1 MSAFIGPGHELIGG
15 LRYEGDDVPGDVG
28 SVEPVAGGGCPVWRP
43 SRTSMP

>member
-1 MSAFIGPGHELIGG
+1 MSAFIGHGHELIGS

-43 SRTSMP
+43 TQNSTP